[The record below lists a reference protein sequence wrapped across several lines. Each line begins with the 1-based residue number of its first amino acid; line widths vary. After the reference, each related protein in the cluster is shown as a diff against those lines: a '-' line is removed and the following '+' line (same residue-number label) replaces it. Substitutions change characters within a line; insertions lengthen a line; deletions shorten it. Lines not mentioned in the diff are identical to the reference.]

1 MSKQVDVLIRGKQQ
15 TQGTL
20 HSLKRQVD
28 ALDDLVSSTSSD
40 SLFLADSSSSLL
52 SLRDALSL
60 TKTQAALT
68 GHAHFPSSSAGVP
81 AVAHTWHSCSWEMSQ
96 YTVGDSSWSA
106 CAFVLPETV
115 PSSST
120 PEAFYLTVL
129 QAFAEKVFTSN
140 NKQLC
145 TVKFLYD

>member
-60 TKTQAALT
+60 TKTQVT
-68 GHAHFPSSSAGVP
+68 SSAIILI
-81 AVAHTWHSCSWEMSQ
+81 T
-96 YTVGDSSWSA
+96 
-106 CAFVLPETV
+106 
-115 PSSST
+115 
-120 PEAFYLTVL
+120 
-129 QAFAEKVFTSN
+129 
-140 NKQLC
+140 
-145 TVKFLYD
+145 FLKDF

>member
-40 SLFLADSSSSLL
+40 SLFLAESSSSLL

-60 TKTQAALT
+60 TKTQVT
-68 GHAHFPSSSAGVP
+68 SSAIILI
-81 AVAHTWHSCSWEMSQ
+81 T
-96 YTVGDSSWSA
+96 
-106 CAFVLPETV
+106 
-115 PSSST
+115 
-120 PEAFYLTVL
+120 
-129 QAFAEKVFTSN
+129 
-140 NKQLC
+140 
-145 TVKFLYD
+145 FLKDF